1 MIEEGTTTPGIE
13 HNQLRAMQTR
23 DVALGTSALSVVEG
37 SPPDSSPFIRSGHLS
52 RASQE
57 VLTSPR
63 NITNRVERK

>member
-23 DVALGTSALSVVEG
+23 DVALGTSALSVVEV
-37 SPPDSSPFIRSGHLS
+37 SPRLQPVHKIWPPFPSP
-52 RASQE
+52 QE